1 MQPET
6 IVLFGAAFW
15 AGAALATGIPKKRFP
30 SEFPALFAAIA
41 VIGSL
46 IGITELLPE
55 DIDIAV
61 TLLAVVLYVVTPI
74 VFSWHLFR
82 VYPARDSPRDNQ
94 QLNQD

>member
-15 AGAALATGIPKKRFP
+15 AGGALATGVPKRRFP
-30 SEFPALFAAIA
+30 SEFPLLFAVIA

-46 IGITELLPE
+46 IGVTELLPE

-61 TLLAVVLYVVTPI
+61 TILAVVLYAITPI
-74 VFSWHLFR
+74 VFSWHLYR
-82 VYPARDSPRDNQ
+82 IYPSQQTPRSKR
-94 QLNQD
+94 QLNRD

>member
-6 IVLFGAAFW
+6 IVLFGAAIW
-15 AGAALATGIPKKRFP
+15 AGAALATGIPKRRFP
-30 SEFPALFAAIA
+30 SEFPLLFATIA

-46 IGITELLPE
+46 IGVTELLPE
-55 DIDIAV
+55 EIDIAV
-61 TLLAVVLYVVTPI
+61 TILAVLLYVVTPI

-82 VYPARDSPRDNQ
+82 IYPSQDTPRHNQ